1 MSADDWAARLVA
13 ADAAVVSCFVVVI
26 FILGRNTPD
35 THLPLSPS
43 HS

>member
-1 MSADDWAARLVA
+1 MSADDWAARPVA
-13 ADAAVVSCFVVVI
+13 ADAAVVSCFVVVTFI
-26 FILGRNTPD
+26 FGPNTPD